1 MVDKIPEASTFRRK
15 LAKTKTKTNKDN
27 GKDKKKDK
35 VPEASAF
42 PRTLAASHRYRPVWV
57 YSAYHISS
65 VFNDMFSRIE
75 SRVGNP
81 IGTGLCVLSNALQCF
96 DI

>member
-15 LAKTKTKTNKDN
+15 LAKTKTNKDN

-65 VFNDMFSRIE
+65 VFNDMF
-75 SRVGNP
+75 
-81 IGTGLCVLSNALQCF
+81 F
-96 DI
+96 